1 MPDLT
6 EIYNAFD
13 ADEPLPA
20 TDDARYVDLSPVRGD
35 SRIAQRLAQKI
46 KFAKKAGESHHLLM
60 GHTKCGKTTELN
72 RTALLL
78 ENENYVTV
86 FFDIADMATRTFE
99 YTTVLLLLAGQV
111 VEQLSSKYGIKVKG
125 ESTEKLAAFLREK
138 EITTG
143 TEFSVEATGATEV
156 EVGAGWLAK
165 VLGKLGIELKGGFQK
180 SREMTVKIEK
190 DTDGFIN
197 AVRELVKDAKEKIH
211 EAGHEGLVIICDGC
225 DKLAFNATD
234 EQGRNYDLQHSLFVD
249 HESDLRA
256 VPCHVI
262 YTVPLSIA
270 VNFGDIWE
278 QTTEFVP
285 AIPVTKLLGIDEK
298 YSEAG
303 RQSLKEVVN
312 SRLKQYDT
320 SIAQL
325 FESTALVERLI
336 DVSGGHI
343 SDLLLLIREAVTET
357 QIEGA
362 VKIQETH
369 IKRSIRNRAREY
381 TSLIEGPYLET
392 LIAVDQFKVPPSNS
406 NIYREIISKRLVL
419 EYICGDDRPVD
430 LHPLVAASD
439 AYRRFSNPKLT

>member
-1 MPDLT
+1 MADLT

-35 SRIAQRLAQKI
+35 NKIAQRLAQKI
-46 KFAKKAGESHHLLM
+46 KFAKKAGQSHHLLM
-60 GHTKCGKTTELN
+60 GHNKCGKTTELN
-72 RTALLL
+72 RTALIL
-78 ENENYVTV
+78 EKEKYATV
-86 FFDIADMATRTFE
+86 CFDIADMATRTFE

-111 VEQLSSKYGIKVKG
+111 VEQLISKYEIKVRG
-125 ESTEKLAAFLREK
+125 ESTEKLAEFLREK
-138 EITTG
+138 EIKRG
-143 TEFSVEATGATEV
+143 TEFSAEATGSTEI

-165 VLGKLGIELKGGFQK
+165 VLGKLGLELKGGFQR
-180 SREMTVKIEK
+180 SREITVKIEK
-190 DTDGFIN
+190 DTDGFIKS
-197 AVRELVKDAKEKIH
+197 VRELVQDAKEKIQ
-211 EAGHEGLVIICDGC
+211 EAGYKGLVIICDGC

-262 YTVPLSIA
+262 YTVPLSVS

-285 AIPVTKLLGIDEK
+285 AIPVTRLQSIDEK

-303 RQSLKEVVN
+303 RQSLKDVVN
-312 SRLKQYDT
+312 RRLKQHDT
-320 SIAQL
+320 SIAQI
-325 FESTALVERLI
+325 FESTDLIERLI

-343 SDLLLLIREAVTET
+343 SDLLLLIREAITET

-362 VKIQETH
+362 EKLQETH

-381 TSLIEGPYLET
+381 TSLIESPYLDT
-392 LIAVDQFKVPPSNS
+392 LVAVDQFKVPPSNS
-406 NIYREIISKRLVL
+406 NTYREIISKRLVL
-419 EYICGDDRPVD
+419 EYICGDDKPVD